1 MMRSFK
7 KNKSDLGNGSY
18 SVTGANADGVHH
30 ANTDSV
36 PHANTYGA
44 PQGNTDDAE
53 KPGKSTDSSGTFDWD
68 DFEPDAGAIK
78 LPGSSEQTQPESTAE
93 IVRRHQWV
101 NDWHLPT
108 EDISFEHA
116 HAHLK
121 HSVYAMESDELKAH
135 LKTTCI
141 LFKGV
146 KSEISKINGKVDGIK
161 EHVDSSLGR
170 MITKSQAATIIGN
183 QQDLHKSQQLLHSK
197 MEAMES
203 KFDLFLS
210 FLLADDAKK
219 GEKALVTKCGP
230 ELKSFKDDREG
241 GGEGGSGKDKA
252 VVTESTAAV
261 QQVSAAGS
269 SKEAGGSSSGQGQR
283 QKQILMDSTL
293 MLDPDTISKRF
304 TQEIEIGGITKRV
317 FYRDPRLQQADE
329 ELARLLN
336 LEINP
341 DYNLE
346 ESLEEQRRLER
357 KKILKDKRGRGR
369 GRGRGRTQSK
379 SIRPIEK
386 GISIREPVEQ
396 SRSILISQPSESI
409 DRKGKGILLEE
420 PKKSKKNSSSNQIP
434 ESVQST
440 PVEEEKK
447 RIDEVVESDPQANP
461 EGSNPDGVSATIPDG
476 SSIANPDEPNPYGG
490 SSAIPDEGATVNP
503 DAHDSEEINPEQ
515 ADEGEKASRLKKYV
529 YLNEMMSRE
538 KIREAVNEALIRYI

>member
-1 MMRSFK
+1 M
-7 KNKSDLGNGSY
+7 
-18 SVTGANADGVHH
+18 NA
-30 ANTDSV
+30 
-36 PHANTYGA
+36 
-44 PQGNTDDAE
+44 
-53 KPGKSTDSSGTFDWD
+53 
-68 DFEPDAGAIK
+68 
-78 LPGSSEQTQPESTAE
+78 
-93 IVRRHQWV
+93 
-101 NDWHLPT
+101 WHFPS
-108 EDISFEHA
+108 EDITFEHA
-116 HAHLK
+116 HNHLK
-121 HSVYAMESDELKAH
+121 YTVHAMESDELKAH
-135 LKTTCI
+135 LKTTGL

-146 KSEISKINGKVDGIK
+146 KSEILKITDKVNGIK
-161 EHVDSSLGR
+161 ENVDSSLGR
-170 MITKSQAATIIGN
+170 MITKTHAATIIAT
-183 QQDLHKSQQLLHSK
+183 QQDLHKSHQLLHSK

-203 KFDLFLS
+203 KFDLLLS

-241 GGEGGSGKDKA
+241 GRGGGSGIDKA

-261 QQVSAAGS
+261 QLVTAAGS

-283 QKQILMDSTL
+283 QHQILRDSTL
-293 MLDPDTISKRF
+293 ILDPDTISKRY
-304 TQEIEIGGITKRV
+304 TQEIEIGGITERV

-341 DYNLE
+341 NYNLE

-369 GRGRGRTQSK
+369 GRTQSK
-379 SIRPIEK
+379 SIRTIEK

-396 SRSILISQPSESI
+396 SRSSLISQPSKSI

-420 PKKSKKNSSSNQIP
+420 HKKSKKNSSSNQIP

-461 EGSNPDGVSATIPDG
+461 DEGSRSNPDGVSATIPEESNPDG
-476 SSIANPDEPNPYGG
+476 GSIANPDEPNPDGG
-490 SSAIPDEGATVNP
+490 SSAIPDGGATVNP

-529 YLNEMMSRE
+529 YQNEIMNRE
-538 KIREAVNEALIRYI
+538 KIREAVNEALRRYIYNIKKFKDRWSKPIPADKMLIKEDTFLQDQIGKVNSQLTMRR

>member
-1 MMRSFK
+1 
-7 KNKSDLGNGSY
+7 
-18 SVTGANADGVHH
+18 
-30 ANTDSV
+30 
-36 PHANTYGA
+36 
-44 PQGNTDDAE
+44 
-53 KPGKSTDSSGTFDWD
+53 
-68 DFEPDAGAIK
+68 
-78 LPGSSEQTQPESTAE
+78 
-93 IVRRHQWV
+93 
-101 NDWHLPT
+101 
-108 EDISFEHA
+108 
-116 HAHLK
+116 
-121 HSVYAMESDELKAH
+121 MESDELKAH
-135 LKTTCI
+135 LKTTGI

-146 KSEISKINGKVDGIK
+146 KSEISKITGKVDGIK

-203 KFDLFLS
+203 KFDLLLS

-241 GGEGGSGKDKA
+241 GGAGGSGKDKA

-261 QQVSAAGS
+261 QQITAAGS

-304 TQEIEIGGITKRV
+304 TQEIEIGGVTERV

-396 SRSILISQPSESI
+396 SRSSLISQPSESI

-447 RIDEVVESDPQANP
+447 RIDEVVESDPQAN
-461 EGSNPDGVSATIPDG
+461 
-476 SSIANPDEPNPYGG
+476 
-490 SSAIPDEGATVNP
+490 
-503 DAHDSEEINPEQ
+503 
-515 ADEGEKASRLKKYV
+515 LKDQILMV
-529 YLNEMMSRE
+529 FLQQFLRNQILMEVQLQILMNQILME
-538 KIREAVNEALIRYI
+538 VLVQFLMEVQL